1 MVVFD
6 KASLTYHQIELY

>member
-6 KASLTYHQIELY
+6 KMWARW

>member
-6 KASLTYHQIELY
+6 K